1 MRNLSLKE
9 LGEIKVDGRSK
20 VRLTLNNSKNRL
32 IEITY
37 HLRDNSINA
46 TVTNTINNEFFFL
59 SEFLEDKKIT
69 IKNFLT
75 KKRKKDTVEQFIFQ
89 YMENLLNS
97 LEKDLNDIITEKKW
111 DKVSEK
117 YLEKKLKNQYK

>member
-1 MRNLSLKE
+1 M
-9 LGEIKVDGRSK
+9 
-20 VRLTLNNSKNRL
+20 
-32 IEITY
+32 
-37 HLRDNSINA
+37 
-46 TVTNTINNEFFFL
+46 
-59 SEFLEDKKIT
+59 KKAD
-69 IKNFLT
+69 
-75 KKRKKDTVEQFIFQ
+75 RKKVSSIIYWNVKRPLLSPKTFQ